1 MILWRFCINI
11 TDCVGITG
19 YSSETILIIYLKK
32 NLVFTKLSE
41 TSFVSSILAWFTE
54 CQCQGIDTFG
64 FIRMQALEIYIPGN
78 FLHKSCMDTFF
89 KSRKAVFF
97 VISEINSC
105 Q

>member
-1 MILWRFCINI
+1 MLWRFCINI
-11 TDCVGITG
+11 TDCVGITV
-19 YSSETILIIYLKK
+19 YSPETILIIYLKK

-41 TSFVSSILAWFTE
+41 TSFGSRILASFTE

-64 FIRMQALEIYIPGN
+64 FIRMQALQIYILGN

-89 KSRKAVFF
+89 KSWKAVFF
-97 VISEINSC
+97 VISEINNS